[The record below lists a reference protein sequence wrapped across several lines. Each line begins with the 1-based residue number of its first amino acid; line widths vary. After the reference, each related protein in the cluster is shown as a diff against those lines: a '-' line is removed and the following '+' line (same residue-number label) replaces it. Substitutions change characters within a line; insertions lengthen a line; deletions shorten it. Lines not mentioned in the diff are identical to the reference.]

1 MTTQVTGP
9 FNNMY
14 NQRSL
19 QMIEILPSM
28 FDLVRLSHTLVDEA
42 AHRFRVRPAHMVAL
56 VHFGVP
62 IKPLVADGN
71 KMLPAKFLA
80 LKR

>member
-1 MTTQVTGP
+1 MTTQVSGP
-9 FNNMY
+9 FNNMC

-42 AHRFRVRPAHMVAL
+42 AHRFRLRPAHRVAHVYL
-56 VHFGVP
+56 GVP
-62 IKPLVADGN
+62 IKLLVADGD